1 MAPPPLDRKD
11 LHENP
16 WKRRAG
22 FTYSGFRFP
31 RRSRRATYLCYALII
46 CLLYLVL
53 NSATTSWTHIPNPAG
68 LYRPKEVIP
77 INFLNLYETAPKAV
91 GGSRSQN
98 RNVLFAAESLEA
110 ASKLAVVACE
120 MANFKRNNVHF
131 ALLGRD
137 DIDIE
142 VFKQLNGIS
151 AELGGCNVVFHD
163 ARAEMVGMMTEDRM
177 KLAMRSGLRHLHE
190 FIHPQA
196 VFFSVEHEEEWF
208 MDMARK
214 IARQLHMQI
223 LELPSNT
230 IDELRWITRLD
241 SGSLGAWETP
251 SFEVVIHADKHSGNL
266 ERLLKSLQA
275 AVYPFG
281 HLPKS
286 LTVVL
291 DPSSPL
297 HGFTKSF
304 LSDYSFPSRTRT
316 FIRRPTIPA
325 SSAEDT
331 AKRFMESFYPSNDD
345 TFLLV
350 FDANVELSRWYFHYI
365 LWTTLEYKYSLYQ
378 RMRTSSLFGISLEEP
393 PSFINGTK
401 PFTTPSRG
409 PSPFLYAVPSSRAA
423 LYFPQHWAEFHS
435 YFSRTLQFP
444 ATGAAFTSQAG
455 STSLSMSKEISDTWS
470 TSFIKLIR
478 SRGYVMLYPS
488 FPKEALA
495 IVHNEVPSYTRAKHG
510 FEKTLMDKNNVMR
523 DLPAQALP
531 VYNTISLVDWWG
543 RPTQW
548 DKLELDAL
556 RYRQATSSCPTSQV
570 AGFSFDAGD
579 LFCDENGKRLS

>member
-1 MAPPPLDRKD
+1 MAPPPLDRRD
-11 LHENP
+11 LHEHP
-16 WKRRAG
+16 WKRRA
-22 FTYSGFRFP
+22 
-31 RRSRRATYLCYALII
+31 
-46 CLLYLVL
+46 V
-53 NSATTSWTHIPNPAG
+53 TTWTHIPNPAG
-68 LYRPKEVIP
+68 LYRPKEIIP
-77 INFLNLYETAPKAV
+77 INFLNLYDTAPRAV
-91 GGSRSQN
+91 GGSRFQN

-151 AELGGCNVVFHD
+151 TELGGCNVAFHD
-163 ARAEMVGMMTEDRM
+163 ARAEMVSLMTKNRM
-177 KLAMRSGLRHLHE
+177 KLAMRFGLRHLHE

-214 IARQLHMQI
+214 TAGQLQMQM

-241 SGSLGAWETP
+241 SGSLEAFRKP
-251 SFEVVIHADKHSGNL
+251 SFEIVIHADKHSGNL
-266 ERLLKSLQA
+266 ERLLKSLQTA
-275 AVYPFG
+275 AYPFG
-281 HLPKS
+281 HHPKS
-286 LTVVL
+286 LTVIL
-291 DPSSPL
+291 DPSSPF

-316 FIRRPTIPA
+316 FIRRPINPA

-350 FDANVELSRWYFHYI
+350 LDANVELSKWYFHYI

-378 RMRTSSLFGISLEEP
+378 KLRTASLFGISLEEP

-401 PFTTPSRG
+401 PFTTPSG
-409 PSPFLYAVPSSRAA
+409 EPSPFLYTAPSSRAA
-423 LYFPQHWAEFHS
+423 LYFPQHWIEFHS
-435 YFSRTLQFP
+435 YFSQSLLFP
-444 ATGAAFTSQAG
+444 TMGAAFTNQ
-455 STSLSMSKEISDTWS
+455 TNLTRLTMSKEISDSWS
-470 TSFIKLIR
+470 TSFINLIR

-488 FPKEALA
+488 FHKEALA
-495 IVHNEVPSYTRAKHG
+495 IVHNETPSYTRTKHG

-531 VYNTISLVDWWG
+531 IYNTIALVDWWG
-543 RPTQW
+543 RSMQW

-556 RYRQATSSCPTSQV
+556 RYRQATSSCPTSLT

-579 LFCDENGKRLS
+579 LFCDENGKRLLWYQNLSLSYHTL